1 MIDTSNFLR
10 TSCAGQLRNK
20 SYQSRSI
27 KHKLEAVSTRCF
39 SLVQHRQVV
48 SALLSKVT
56 NVHKSNP
63 MKTGSIGIAQTEH
76 LNMYQ

>member
-27 KHKLEAVSTRCF
+27 KHKLAVSTRCF